1 MATDPK
7 RYTRLMGLEI
17 HDAAMY
23 AKYRAAMKPFL
34 DAHGGAFGVD
44 LEVARVLLSP
54 AEGPIN
60 RVFTISFPSRE
71 ANDRF
76 LADPGYRAVR
86 KEYFDASVSR
96 ASILGEWGG

>member
-1 MATDPK
+1 MAAEPR
-7 RYTRLMGLEI
+7 RYTRLMGLQV
-17 HDAAMY
+17 DDPAVY